1 MTRAEPGYLL
11 GTIRGKTAFFPK
23 RPLVPTFLLRATVRL
38 PPRACPMPLITAEK
52 DNHPMKRT
60 LVPTAFAL
68 SLIGLMMAGTPASAQ
83 EAVVAAS
90 DAEALF
96 TSPDPKLNAN
106 KQVVYGII
114 RDLLEANHWDK
125 ADQYLTERYLQH
137 NPNAASGSAGV
148 VQYFTEILNAKPSP
162 IPEKIKTPV
171 AFVTAEGDLVTVGY
185 VREIKDEK
193 DPAKTYTTT
202 WYDTWRIKDGK
213 ADEHWDPATKP

>member
-1 MTRAEPGYLL
+1 M
-11 GTIRGKTAFFPK
+11 K
-23 RPLVPTFLLRATVRL
+23 PTLA
-38 PPRACPMPLITAEK
+38 PI
-52 DNHPMKRT
+52 
-60 LVPTAFAL
+60 AFAL
-68 SLIGLMMAGTPASAQ
+68 SLTGLMMASMPASAQ
-83 EAVVAAS
+83 EAVVAAPN
-90 DAEALF
+90 AEALF

-148 VQYFTEILNAKPSP
+148 VQYFTKILDRKPSP

-202 WYDTWRIKDGK
+202 WYDTWRIADGK